1 MVTIKTRSGSAYET
15 LWKLFKNDFEPERGY
30 PMRIP
35 LIGNHVTLDNTLIY
49 SVFLDKHLSFVS
61 LCRDFEHLFFFN
73 MRMFEIL
80 NINFCEFFGL
90 NQTSL
95 YNHLRKDENEEKKAS
110 FIEEDKALSIFT
122 IVSPK
127 KICVMTMFSAI
138 RTCDRLRFDVL
149 SCILS

>member
-1 MVTIKTRSGSAYET
+1 MPDFQKVFRIIINFKLT
-15 LWKLFKNDFEPERGY
+15 LND
-30 PMRIP
+30 
-35 LIGNHVTLDNTLIY
+35 NDNTLIY

-122 IVSPK
+122 IVSPEKIFKYRKEK
-127 KICVMTMFSAI
+127 KSNF
-138 RTCDRLRFDVL
+138 RLLKKFIIPVIDFIASRNLHQAF
-149 SCILS
+149 